1 MDLQLQ
7 HLLDGA
13 FTLIVGIGAWVMNG
27 FRTNQ
32 KDMFQRLDEM
42 PSVYARRDDMRFE
55 HDRMSRQLSRIEEK
69 LDRLVEAR

>member
-1 MDLQLQ
+1 MGDLQ

-13 FTLIVGIGAWVMNG
+13 FALLVGIGAWIMNG
-27 FRTNQ
+27 MRANQ
-32 KDMFQRLDEM
+32 KDLFQRMDEM

-55 HDRMSRQLSRIEEK
+55 HDRMTRQLNRIEEK